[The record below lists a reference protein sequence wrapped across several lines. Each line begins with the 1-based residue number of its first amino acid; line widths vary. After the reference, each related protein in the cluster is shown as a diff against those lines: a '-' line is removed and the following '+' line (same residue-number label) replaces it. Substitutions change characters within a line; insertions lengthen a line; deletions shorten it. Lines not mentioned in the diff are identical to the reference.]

1 MPKPKSPYANKSDL
15 IIANCK
21 PVQKMRGTDIMKRL
35 AIMSIVLLLAGIG
48 LAFGLTETGQS
59 ACGAPCP
66 NAGCGGAGG
75 CQACCG
81 DNCAA
86 CCGSST
92 DQSASVTPACAAAC
106 PNAGCGGEGGCQ
118 ACCGDDCDACCGSTV
133 AKNENAAISPACG
146 KQCSKGGCG
155 AVCGSQACPVQC

>member
-1 MPKPKSPYANKSDL
+1 MSQF
-15 IIANCK
+15 I
-21 PVQKMRGTDIMKRL
+21 KMRGTDMMKRL
-35 AIMSIVLLLAGIG
+35 AITSIVLLLAGIG
-48 LAFGLTETGQS
+48 LAFGLTEQS
-59 ACGAPCP
+59 PCDAVCP

-92 DQSASVTPACAAAC
+92 DQSASVTSACAAAC
-106 PNAGCGGEGGCQ
+106 PNAGCVGEGGCQ
-118 ACCGDDCDACCGSTV
+118 ACCGDNCTTCCGSTV
-133 AKNENAAISPACG
+133 AKNENAATSSACG

-155 AVCGSQACPVQC
+155 VTCGSQACPVQC